1 MDSEDRVKPKI
12 ESWISITAVLGLLI
26 LAILAF
32 FLLGTWQSYKRYL
45 ADANCASN
53 IKQMVRACSL
63 YAKEHQN
70 QLPPDLDTLQK
81 AGLITPKNLICPAIH
96 ETKAQPSYLYFGA
109 GLKLEDLDEKTVLL
123 AERERHHGK
132 KDQVFLLGL
141 GDNHI
146 EVVGDPGDLA
156 AIARKHG
163 WKLPGAEKNATSG
176 TNATNATNATP
187 MAAVP

>member
-1 MDSEDRVKPKI
+1 MDSEDRVTPKI
-12 ESWISITAVLGLLI
+12 ESWINANAILGLLI

-32 FLLGTWQSYKRYL
+32 FLLRTWQECRCYA
-45 ADANCASN
+45 ADANCTSN
-53 IKQMVRACSL
+53 IKQIVRTCRS
-63 YAKEHQN
+63 YAQSHQN
-70 QLPPDLDTLQK
+70 QLPPDLVTLQK
-81 AGLITPKNLICPAIH
+81 AGLISPKNLICPAARG
-96 ETKAQPSYLYFGA
+96 TKAQSSYLYFGA

-132 KDQVFLLGL
+132 KNQVFLLGL

-156 AIARKHG
+156 TIARSHG

-176 TNATNATNATP
+176 TNATHATSGTP
-187 MAAVP
+187 QAKP